1 MKGQFEVI
9 STEEDQYNTTL
20 YESSLT
26 LTFSID
32 GVPSTLSSTLYNYG
46 ITSRQKQRQFQHF
59 AAPFPRFFLFESAG
73 GILEDGCGTEYFLR
87 PGQRYII
94 TSGHP
99 FFITYLP
106 GSLYYHAHFGVQD
119 WTGQQLFR
127 HAPLLLEFPS
137 PDDEMIL
144 RHVWKSRYAGGVLA
158 ILAQIQVEYLHRD
171 WKEFHSEYE
180 LYSKFQVLFPLL
192 KTMPPAQLRVEALA
206 EAMNMARA
214 AFSRS
219 FSSTLG
225 ITPKEFLRQYYL
237 SRAGELLCH
246 SGASIAKIAHM
257 LGHNDTHNFFHVFKR
272 ITGMTPAEYRRT
284 RRKTN

>member
-1 MKGQFEVI
+1 MLLNPGEIRGMKGQFEVI

-127 HAPLLLEFPS
+127 PGCRRPPRWQPLSSRRGFGCSGTNGLQNHRTLHERPLTRHGPMRASAPTKRAEQTAISNHRALREKPLRGTDARCAPL
-137 PDDEMIL
+137 
-144 RHVWKSRYAGGVLA
+144 RKKSR
-158 ILAQIQVEYLHRD
+158 
-171 WKEFHSEYE
+171 
-180 LYSKFQVLFPLL
+180 
-192 KTMPPAQLRVEALA
+192 
-206 EAMNMARA
+206 
-214 AFSRS
+214 
-219 FSSTLG
+219 LG
-225 ITPKEFLRQYYL
+225 CVDRGYY
-237 SRAGELLCH
+237 G
-246 SGASIAKIAHM
+246 GASAGRC
-257 LGHNDTHNFFHVFKR
+257 GHRPLQRPRGRNASHNLRFG
-272 ITGMTPAEYRRT
+272 I
-284 RRKTN
+284 